1 MSSVKTK
8 EMGKVTTTIT
18 VANLVD
24 QIMAERGFISVD
36 EVRSVTLENVLV
48 DTGASRL
55 CLPAEIVAQLGL
67 TMAGEVEVKT
77 AVGARKVRV
86 FKGVSLSVE
95 GREGTFDCVELPES
109 EDPLLGLIPLEDL
122 GLEPDLQNQ
131 RLRLL
136 PNQGKDTYLMVL

>member
-1 MSSVKTK
+1 MSSVASK

-18 VANLVD
+18 VTNLVD
-24 QIMAERGFISVD
+24 RILADRGFISAD
-36 EVRSVTLENVLV
+36 EIRSIVLENVLV

-55 CLPAEIVAQLGL
+55 CLPAEIVSQLGL
-67 TMAGEVEVKT
+67 TMSGEVQVKT
-77 AVGARKVRV
+77 AIGARKVRV
-86 FKGVSLSVE
+86 FRGVSLFVE
-95 GREGTFDCVELPES
+95 GREGTYDCVELPEG

-136 PNQGKDTYLMVL
+136 PNEGKDTYLMAM